1 MTKYLISVAKE
12 LEGHAGASAYYIQT
26 EDRIT
31 RAEKLKVINALFDK
45 DSVFEEYGYRAK
57 SESDMVFYG
66 EVKSA
71 FVYEGKTIPLTE
83 TISVSWIKLPS
94 RMEKYKLYG
103 TETRTG

>member
-1 MTKYLISVAKE
+1 MTKYLISVATE

-26 EDRIT
+26 EDRVT

-45 DSVFEEYGYRAK
+45 GSVFEEYGYRAK

-66 EVKSA
+66 EVKSS
-71 FVYEGKTIPLTE
+71 FVYDGETIPHTE
-83 TISVSWIKLPS
+83 SISVSWIKLPS
-94 RMEKYKLYG
+94 RMDKNKLYG